1 MNKPKKLKMIDDDKE
16 PKPQNMSLDT
26 DIMIQKATQIV
37 TNRYEKEI
45 KRLKRFHEKEM
56 QTLIDGRKTFRKP
69 SFWSRMTRR
78 YKDIYILYNHRM
90 PVYCH
95 RSDCET
101 AGSGVN
107 WGMECISTDLE
118 EIMQAADE
126 YFYEWR
132 HHSDYASMKI
142 LHLQVDRRSSK
153 GAIVK
158 DVTMLY
164 KDWNPETKKLTKDK
178 ISEVTADSSI
188 VNSLVANRPSY
199 KKR

>member
-1 MNKPKKLKMIDDDKE
+1 MKPKGKKLPVVEEQKSHEMDLSID
-16 PKPQNMSLDT
+16 M
-26 DIMIQKATQIV
+26 MIQNATQVV

-56 QTLIDGRKTFRKP
+56 QTLIDGRKSFIKP
-69 SFWSRMTRR
+69 SFWSRFTRR
-78 YKDIYILYNHRM
+78 FKDIYILYNHRM

-107 WGMECISTDLE
+107 WGIEYISTNLE
-118 EIMQAADE
+118 EVMEATDE

-132 HHSDYASMKI
+132 NYTDHVSMKI
-142 LHLQVDRRSSK
+142 LHLQVDRRSTK

-158 DVTMLY
+158 DITLAY
-164 KDWNPETKKLTKDK
+164 KDWNPETKKLTKDNLQ
-178 ISEVTADSSI
+178 EVTADSAI
-188 VNSLVANRPSY
+188 VNSLVQNRPGY
-199 KKR
+199 